1 MDKILAIKFL
11 VNEIELENNKINTYD
26 KEYEKAKEEYPTFIP
41 WDWFKSHPQGS
52 KSKIKEYLKTIRRL
66 SLEIEKE
73 I

>member
-1 MDKILAIKFL
+1 MNKIMVIKFL

-26 KEYEKAKEEYPTFIP
+26 KEYEKAKEEYPDFIP
-41 WDWFKSHPQGS
+41 WDWFKNHPQGS
-52 KSKIKEYLKTIRRL
+52 KSKVKEYLKTIRRL